1 MDQNQNRR
9 KRANV
14 MKEEM
19 ITEEMVIQEVL
30 AELIDITH
38 LPTQQGNFMHLK
50 IP

>member
-1 MDQNQNRR
+1 MVQSKR
-9 KRANV
+9 KREDV

-19 ITEEMVIQEVL
+19 TAEELVIQEVL

-38 LPTQQGNFMHLK
+38 LPTQQGNFIHLK